1 MIWSGKEGPVSQVV
15 MVTGVARY
23 LGARFAR
30 MLGDDPAIGRVVGI
44 DVVPPTHDLGRCEFV
59 RADIRNPVVA
69 KVITRAKID
78 TVVHMNVLATPL
90 DAGGR
95 APQKEINVIGTMQ
108 LLAACQKA
116 PSVQCLVVKSSTTVY
131 GASPRDPAMF
141 TEDMAPK
148 ALPRSGYAK
157 DSVEVEAYVRGF
169 SRRRPD
175 VAVTMLRF
183 ANFIGPTVR
192 TPLTEYFTLPVLP
205 VVLGHDARMQ
215 FVHEDDGMA
224 ALRIATLEDRPGT
237 YNVAGDGI
245 LMLSQAA
252 RRAGRPVLPLPGPI
266 TTTFGGLMRRARIAD
281 FSPEQILFLTYGRGV
296 DTTRMREGLGF
307 EPKHTTIHAF
317 DSFADTRCRDG
328 LFDRDRVSS
337 IERMLVGAIRR
348 SGLGNG

>member
-1 MIWSGKEGPVSQVV
+1 

-30 MLGDDPAIGRVVGI
+30 LLAADPAVQRVIGV
-44 DVVPPTHDLGRCEFV
+44 DVVAPTHDLGHCEFV

-69 KVITRAKID
+69 NVIARSKVD
-78 TVVHMNVLATPL
+78 TVVHMNVIATPL

-108 LLAACQKA
+108 LLAACQKSA
-116 PSVQCLVVKSSTTVY
+116 TVRRLVVKSSTTVY

-175 VAVTMLRF
+175 VAVTTLRF

-192 TPLTEYFTLPVLP
+192 TPLTEYFTMPVLP

-215 FVHEDDGMA
+215 FVQEDDGLA
-224 ALRIATLEDRPGT
+224 ALRIATVEDHPGT

-252 RRAGRPVLPLPGPI
+252 RRAGRPVLPLPSLVSA
-266 TTTFGGLMRRARIAD
+266 TVGGLMRRAKVAD
-281 FSPEQILFLTYGRGV
+281 FSPEQIQFLTYGRGV
-296 DTTRMREGLGF
+296 DTTRMRSQLGF
-307 EPKHTTIHAF
+307 EPKHTTAGAF
-317 DSFADTRCRDG
+317 DSFADARCRDG
-328 LFDRDRVSS
+328 LLDRDRVAGV
-337 IERMLVGAIRR
+337 ERTLVAVMRR
-348 SGLGNG
+348 MGSGDD

>member
-1 MIWSGKEGPVSQVV
+1 MSQVV

-23 LGARFAR
+23 LGACFAR
-30 MLGDDPAIGRVVGI
+30 LLADDPAVDRVVGV
-44 DVVPPTHDLGRCEFV
+44 DVVPPAYDIGSSEFV

-69 KVITRAKID
+69 KVIARAKVD

-108 LLAACQKA
+108 LLAACQK
-116 PSVQCLVVKSSTTVY
+116 SSTVSRLVVKSSTTVY

-157 DSVEVEAYVRGF
+157 DSVEVEGYVRGF

-175 VAVTMLRF
+175 VGVTTLRF

-205 VVLGHDARMQ
+205 IVLGHDARLQ
-215 FVHEDDGMA
+215 FVHEDDGLA
-224 ALRIATLEDRPGT
+224 ALRRATVADHPGT
-237 YNVAGDGI
+237 FNVAGDGF

-252 RRAGRPVLPLPGPI
+252 RRAGRPVLPVPGLASSMV
-266 TTTFGGLMRRARIAD
+266 GGLVRRAGLAD
-281 FSPEQILFLTYGRGV
+281 FSPEQIRFLTYGRGV
-296 DTTRMREGLGF
+296 DTTRMRDRLGF
-307 EPKHTTIHAF
+307 RPKYTTAQAF
-317 DSFADTRCRDG
+317 ATFVDARSRDG
-328 LFDRDRVSS
+328 VLDRDRVGSV
-337 IERMLVGAIRR
+337 ERMLVGALRR
-348 SGLGNG
+348 TGSSNG

>member
-1 MIWSGKEGPVSQVV
+1 

-30 MLGDDPAIGRVVGI
+30 MLGDDPAVGRVVGI
-44 DVVPPTHDLGRCEFV
+44 DVIPPTHDLGHCEFV
-59 RADIRNPVVA
+59 RADIRNPIVA
-69 KVITRAKID
+69 KVIMQAKVD

-116 PSVQCLVVKSSTTVY
+116 PTVQRLVVKSSTTVY

-148 ALPRSGYAK
+148 VLPRSGYAK

-175 VAVTMLRF
+175 VAVTTLRF

-192 TPLTEYFTLPVLP
+192 TPLTEYFTLPILP

-215 FVHEDDGMA
+215 FVHEDDGLA
-224 ALRIATLEDRPGT
+224 ALRLACLEDRAGT

-252 RRAGRPVLPLPGPI
+252 RRAGRLVLPLPGLVS
-266 TTTFGGLMRRARIAD
+266 TAVGGLLRRAKIAD
-281 FSPEQILFLTYGRGV
+281 FSPEQVQFLTYGRGV
-296 DTTRMREGLGF
+296 DTSRMRNRFGF
-307 EPKHTTIHAF
+307 EPKHTTAHAF
-317 DSFADTRCRDG
+317 DSFADARCRDG
-328 LFDRDRVSS
+328 LLDRDRVASV
-337 IERMLVGAIRR
+337 ERALVGVVRR
-348 SGLGNG
+348 MGSADG

>member
-1 MIWSGKEGPVSQVV
+1 VSRVV

-30 MLGDDPAIGRVVGI
+30 LLGDDPAVGRVVGVDAI
-44 DVVPPTHDLGRCEFV
+44 PPTHDLGHCEFV

-69 KVITRAKID
+69 KVIAGAKVD

-108 LLAACQKA
+108 LLAACQKSA
-116 PSVQCLVVKSSTTVY
+116 TVERLVVKSSTTVY

-148 ALPRSGYAK
+148 ELPRSGYAK

-175 VAVTMLRF
+175 VAVTTLRF

-205 VVLGHDARMQ
+205 VVLGHDARLQ
-215 FVHEDDGMA
+215 FVHEDDGLA
-224 ALRIATLEDRPGT
+224 ALRTATLEDRPGT
-237 YNVAGDGI
+237 YNIAGEGI
-245 LMLSQAA
+245 LMLSQAG
-252 RRAGRPVLPLPGPI
+252 RRAGRPLLPLPGLVSA
-266 TTTFGGLMRRARIAD
+266 TVGGLLRRAKIAD
-281 FSPEQILFLTYGRGV
+281 FSPEQVQFLTYGRGV
-296 DTTRMREGLGF
+296 DTIRMRERLGF
-307 EPKHTTIHAF
+307 EPKHTTMHAF
-317 DSFADTRCRDG
+317 DSFADARCRDG
-328 LFDRDRVSS
+328 LLDRDRVASAK
-337 IERMLVGAIRR
+337 RMLVGVVRR
-348 SGLGNG
+348 VVSTDA

>member
-1 MIWSGKEGPVSQVV
+1 

-30 MLGDDPAIGRVVGI
+30 LLGDDPAVDRVVGV

-69 KVITRAKID
+69 KVISRANVD

-116 PSVQCLVVKSSTTVY
+116 QRVRRLVVKSSTTVY
-131 GASPRDPAMF
+131 GASPRDPVMF

-148 ALPRSGYAK
+148 VSPRSGYAK

-175 VAVTMLRF
+175 VGVTTLRF
-183 ANFIGPTVR
+183 ANFVGPAVR

-205 VVLGHDARMQ
+205 IVLGHDARLQ
-215 FVHEDDGMA
+215 FIHEDDGLA
-224 ALRIATLEDRPGT
+224 ALRLATVEDRPGT
-237 YNVAGDGI
+237 FNVAGEGVM
-245 LMLSQAA
+245 MLSQAA
-252 RRAGRPVLPLPGPI
+252 RRAGRPVVPLPG
-266 TTTFGGLMRRARIAD
+266 FASSMVGGLLKRAKLAD
-281 FSPEQILFLTYGRGV
+281 FSPEQIRFLTYGRGV
-296 DTTRMREGLGF
+296 DTTRMRKQLRFTPRHSTAEAF
-307 EPKHTTIHAF
+307 ETFVEA
-317 DSFADTRCRDG
+317 RCRG
-328 LFDRDRVSS
+328 GALDRDRVAS
-337 IERMLVGAIRR
+337 IERKLVG
-348 SGLGNG
+348 GLNRAGSTDG